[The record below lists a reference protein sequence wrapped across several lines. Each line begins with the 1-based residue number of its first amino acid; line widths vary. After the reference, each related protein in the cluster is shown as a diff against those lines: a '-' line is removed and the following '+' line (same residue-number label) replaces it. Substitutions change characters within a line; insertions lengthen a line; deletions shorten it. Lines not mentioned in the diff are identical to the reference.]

1 MNSITI
7 QIPDY
12 LRKQV
17 EDLAA
22 EEGFTVDQF
31 FATAASEK
39 LAVLE
44 AVDYIKARASRA
56 DEAAFRDAISQ
67 IPATPIVEEWDQLP
81 ADYKPKAN
89 QAQQTDT

>member
-1 MNSITI
+1 MSSITI

-17 EDLAA
+17 EHLAA
-22 EEGFTVDQF
+22 EEGFWVDQL

-44 AVDYIKARASRA
+44 AVDYIQARASRA
-56 DEAAFRDAISQ
+56 DDGAFREAISQ
-67 IPATPIVEEWDQLP
+67 IPAAAIVEEWDQMP
-81 ADYKPKAN
+81 TDSQQKAK
-89 QAQQTDT
+89 AQQTDT

>member
-17 EDLAA
+17 EHLAA

-44 AVDYIKARASRA
+44 AVDYIQARASRA
-56 DEAAFRDAISQ
+56 DDSAFRDAISQ
-67 IPATPIVEEWDQLP
+67 IPASPIVDEWDQLP
-81 ADYKPKAN
+81 TDNDLEAN
-89 QAQQTDT
+89 QAQQTDR

>member
-1 MNSITI
+1 MSSITI

-22 EEGFTVDQF
+22 EEGFSVDQF

-39 LAVLE
+39 LAMLE
-44 AVDYIKARASRA
+44 AGDYIQARASRA
-56 DEAAFRDAISQ
+56 DEATFRDAISQ

-81 ADYKPKAN
+81 TDHKPKAN
-89 QAQQTDT
+89 QADRTED